1 MHSTLRRK
9 CTNLGKVA
17 LEGSFSE
24 PDKEELKKNGATV
37 ELQSFIRMCKIP
49 RDTSCEHNILWYH
62 YQNSQI
68 ASNNKYCMQLL
79 TRKHIAVFRVSHP
92 KNMGAWRFDPSRTF
106 FKGSLP
112 LKALKSKEPL
122 RKVLLGWKCQNPIF
136 FDIYCLVLSVSKH
149 FATLLLNSFN

>member
-49 RDTSCEHNILWYH
+49 RDTSCEHNIL
-62 YQNSQI
+62 
-68 ASNNKYCMQLL
+68 
-79 TRKHIAVFRVSHP
+79 
-92 KNMGAWRFDPSRTF
+92 
-106 FKGSLP
+106 
-112 LKALKSKEPL
+112 
-122 RKVLLGWKCQNPIF
+122 
-136 FDIYCLVLSVSKH
+136 
-149 FATLLLNSFN
+149 